1 MEPAVIVKNLF
12 KNFGKTV
19 ALNNIS
25 FKSAEGVNIILG
37 PNGAGKSTFLR
48 CIIGLYRPSRGSVL
62 VFGRRPYFD
71 DPVRSKISLLS
82 DNYALYDFLTVKQ
95 NLRFFG
101 SLYKLSDEE
110 IYAKSRSIL
119 KEMDALKFF
128 DRKVTELS
136 RGTKQ
141 KIAFCRA
148 MLNDPDVLLLDEPT
162 AFLDASSSEWIR
174 NFILDYGKKGKTILF
189 VTQKLDE
196 VSRFNSR
203 LIIIRNGSIV
213 EDTTTYNIYNEIMK
227 SSSVLIRFARPVK
240 IEILKKI
247 GYKFDAMESKEVS
260 SVKFYIDS
268 YKDVNNLLKKL
279 MDKKVFILGIDYI
292 EPLVERIS
300 KGG

>member
-1 MEPAVIVKNLF
+1 MENAISVQNLY
-12 KNFGKTV
+12 KKFGKTV
-19 ALNNIS
+19 ALDGIS
-25 FKSAEGVNIILG
+25 FNSMEGVNIILG

-48 CIIGLYRPSRGSVL
+48 CVIGLYKPSSGSVL
-62 VFGRRPYFD
+62 VFGKRPYFD
-71 DPVRSKISLLS
+71 DEIRNKMALLS

-101 SLYKLSDEE
+101 NLYKLNDNE
-110 IYAKSRSIL
+110 IYEKSKKIL

-128 DRKVTELS
+128 DRKVVELS

-174 NFILDYGKKGKTILF
+174 NFILDYGKKKKTILF

-203 LIIIRNGSIV
+203 LVIMREGRIV

-227 SSSVLIRFARPVK
+227 SSSVLVRFARPVAVSV
-240 IEILKKI
+240 LKRT
-247 GYKFDAMESKEVS
+247 GFKFEAMESKEVS
-260 SVKFYIDS
+260 SAKFYINS
-268 YKDVNNLLKKL
+268 YRDVNLLISKL
-279 MDKKVFILGIDYI
+279 IKNKAFVLGIDYI

>member
-1 MEPAVIVKNLF
+1 MENAISVKNLY
-12 KNFGKTV
+12 KKFGKTV
-19 ALNNIS
+19 ALDDIS
-25 FKSAEGVNIILG
+25 FTSKEGVNIILG

-48 CIIGLYRPSRGSVL
+48 CVIGLYKPSSGSVL
-62 VFGRRPYFD
+62 VYGKRPYFD
-71 DPVRSKISLLS
+71 DEIRDRMALLS

-101 SLYKLSDEE
+101 NLYKLNDSE
-110 IYAKSRSIL
+110 IYEKSKKIL

-128 DRKVTELS
+128 DRKVVELS

-174 NFILDYGKKGKTILF
+174 NFILDYGRKKKTILF

-203 LIIIRNGSIV
+203 LIIMREGRIV

-227 SSSVLIRFARPVK
+227 SSSILVRFARPVA
-240 IEILKKI
+240 ISTLKKT
-247 GYKFDAMESKEVS
+247 GYKFDSMESKEVS
-260 SVKFYIDS
+260 SAKFYINS
-268 YKDVNNLLKKL
+268 YKDVNILIGKL
-279 MDKKVFILGIDYI
+279 IKNRAFVLGVDYI

>member
-1 MEPAVIVKNLF
+1 MENAISVKNLY
-12 KNFGKTV
+12 KKFGNTI
-19 ALNNIS
+19 ALDGIS
-25 FKSAEGVNIILG
+25 FTSKEGVNIILG

-48 CIIGLYRPSRGSVL
+48 CVIGLYKPSSGSVL
-62 VFGRRPYFD
+62 VFGKRPYFD
-71 DPVRSKISLLS
+71 DEIRNRMALLS

-101 SLYKLSDEE
+101 NLYKLNDNE
-110 IYAKSRSIL
+110 IYEKSKKIL

-128 DRKVTELS
+128 DRKVVELS

-174 NFILDYGKKGKTILF
+174 NFILDYGKKKKTILF

-203 LIIIRNGSIV
+203 LVIMREGRIV

-227 SSSVLIRFARPVK
+227 SSSVLIRFARPVPVSL
-240 IEILKKI
+240 LKKT
-247 GYKFDAMESKEVS
+247 GFKFESMESKEVS
-260 SVKFYIDS
+260 SAKFYINS
-268 YKDVNNLLKKL
+268 YKDVNLLIGKL
-279 MDKKVFILGIDYI
+279 IKNKAFVLGIDYI

>member
-1 MEPAVIVKNLF
+1 
-12 KNFGKTV
+12 
-19 ALNNIS
+19 
-25 FKSAEGVNIILG
+25 
-37 PNGAGKSTFLR
+37 
-48 CIIGLYRPSRGSVL
+48 
-62 VFGRRPYFD
+62 
-71 DPVRSKISLLS
+71 
-82 DNYALYDFLTVKQ
+82 
-95 NLRFFG
+95 
-101 SLYKLSDEE
+101 
-110 IYAKSRSIL
+110 
-119 KEMDALKFF
+119 
-128 DRKVTELS
+128 
-136 RGTKQ
+136 
-141 KIAFCRA
+141 

-240 IEILKKI
+240 PEILKKT

-260 SVKFYIDS
+260 SVKFYINS

>member
-1 MEPAVIVKNLF
+1 MENAISVKNLY
-12 KNFGKTV
+12 KKFGKTV
-19 ALNNIS
+19 ALDNIS
-25 FKSAEGVNIILG
+25 FTSKEGVNIILG

-48 CIIGLYRPSRGSVL
+48 CIIGLYKPSSGSVL
-62 VFGRRPYFD
+62 VYGKRPYFD
-71 DPVRSKISLLS
+71 DEIRNKMALLS

-101 SLYKLSDEE
+101 NLYKLGDSE
-110 IYAKSRSIL
+110 IYKKSKKIL

-128 DRKVTELS
+128 DRKVVELS

-148 MLNDPDVLLLDEPT
+148 MLNDPDLLLLDEPT

-174 NFILDYGKKGKTILF
+174 NFILDYGRKKKTILF

-203 LIIIRNGSIV
+203 LIIMRDGRIV

-227 SSSVLIRFARPVK
+227 SSSILVRFARPVA
-240 IEILKKI
+240 ISMLKRI
-247 GYKFDAMESKEVS
+247 GYKFDSMESKEVS
-260 SVKFYIDS
+260 SAKFYINS
-268 YKDVNNLLKKL
+268 YKDVNLLISKL
-279 MDKKVFILGIDYI
+279 IKNKAFVLGVDYI

>member
-1 MEPAVIVKNLF
+1 MENAISVQNLY
-12 KNFGKTV
+12 KKFGKTV
-19 ALNNIS
+19 ALDGIS
-25 FKSAEGVNIILG
+25 FNSMEGVNIILG

-48 CIIGLYRPSRGSVL
+48 CVIGLYKPSSGSVL
-62 VFGRRPYFD
+62 VFGKRPYFD
-71 DPVRSKISLLS
+71 DEIRNKMALLS

-101 SLYKLSDEE
+101 NLYKLNDNE
-110 IYAKSRSIL
+110 IYEKSKKIL

-128 DRKVTELS
+128 DRKVVELS

-174 NFILDYGKKGKTILF
+174 NFILDYGKKKKTILF

-203 LIIIRNGSIV
+203 LVIMREGRIV

-227 SSSVLIRFARPVK
+227 SSSVLIRFARPVAVS
-240 IEILKKI
+240 ILRRT
-247 GYKFDAMESKEVS
+247 GFKFEAMESKEVS
-260 SVKFYIDS
+260 SAKFYINS
-268 YKDVNNLLKKL
+268 YRDVNLLISKL
-279 MDKKVFILGIDYI
+279 IKNKAFVLGIDYI